1 MPSTHLG
8 RVCCG
13 LGAVSMALLVVF
25 FALIASGQ
33 RGGATFFSNPWL
45 ATTLLAAG
53 TAATVA
59 AAVGVS
65 AVFRESERAVVVFVF
80 IVLGVAVVMLAG
92 AEAVFPH

>member
-13 LGAVSMALLVVF
+13 LGAVSMGLFVVF
-25 FALIASGQ
+25 FAFIASGQ

-45 ATTLLAAG
+45 ATTLVAAG
-53 TAATVA
+53 TAATAA

-65 AVFRESERAVVVFVF
+65 AVFRESERAVVVFAI
-80 IVLGVAVVMLAG
+80 IVLGVAVVTFAV